1 MAIVLVLML
10 LVVAA
15 CGDDDDSSD
24 NGDDQEPTATEQTTG
39 GESTATGATGAD
51 DDATEETDDATADDV
66 GSDDATAPDD
76 ATADDDA
83 DDGSATAD
91 DAGSTPADSATS
103 ESTEAASGDDSGTRT
118 VEHALGS
125 LEIEGVPQTIVALE
139 WTYAEDLLALGVQPA
154 GVADVEGYK
163 TWVNVEPALSDDV
176 VDVGT
181 RQEPSLESIAALE
194 PDLIIG
200 VQFRHEPIYDQ
211 LSSIAPTLLFNP
223 YPEDPA
229 ITQLDEMEQTLM
241 AIATAVNREEEGQQ
255 VLDDMHA
262 YFDDAAAQIAELN
275 LDDDDDGGDDSGD
288 DDDGDFA
295 LVQAFT
301 SEDTPQIRIF
311 TDNSMAVQIFE
322 AIGLEN
328 DWEGEFDPFGFNTV
342 GIEALTEVD
351 DAYFFYVAQDDDNP
365 FEDTWADNP
374 VWTDLDFVEDGKVYP
389 LGGDTWLFGGPL
401 SAELIVDKVVAAFA
415 G

>member
-1 MAIVLVLML
+1 MAIVLVLLL

-15 CGDDDDSSD
+15 CGDDDDD
-24 NGDDQEPTATEQTTG
+24 NGGDDQQPTATEQTSGSEPSAT
-39 GESTATGATGAD
+39 ESSDEATAGDDAS
-51 DDATEETDDATADDV
+51 DDATE
-66 GSDDATAPDD
+66 
-76 ATADDDA
+76 A

-91 DAGSTPADSATS
+91 DSASTPADAATS
-103 ESTEAASGDDSGTRT
+103 ESTEPESSGDSGTRT

-125 LEIEGVPQTIVALE
+125 LEIEGVPQTIVVLE

-154 GVADVEGYK
+154 GVADVEGYN
-163 TWVNVEPALSDDV
+163 TWVNVEPALADDV
-176 VDVGT
+176 VDIGT

-211 LSSIAPTLLFNP
+211 LSAIAPTLLFNP
-223 YPEDPA
+223 YPEDRS
-229 ITQLDEMEQTLM
+229 ITQLDEMEQTFM
-241 AIATAVNREEEGQQ
+241 AIATAVDREDEGQQ

-262 YFDDAAAQIAELN
+262 HFEDAKEQIRAANI
-275 LDDDDDGGDDSGD
+275 
-288 DDDGDFA
+288 DDDGDEFSLA
-295 LVQAFT
+295 QAFT
-301 SEDTPQIRIF
+301 SEDTTQIRMF

-328 DWEGEFDPFGFNTV
+328 EWDGEWDAFGFNTV

-351 DAYFFYVAQDDDNP
+351 DDFFFYVAQDDDNP
-365 FEDTWADNP
+365 FEGAWADNP
-374 VWTDLDFVEDGKVYP
+374 VWLDLDFVQDDEVFP

-401 SAELIVDKVVAAFA
+401 SAELIVDKVVAALA

>member
-1 MAIVLVLML
+1 MNRTIAIVLVLML

-24 NGDDQEPTATEQTTG
+24 NGDDQEPTATEQTSG
-39 GESTATGATGAD
+39 SEPTATDATGD
-51 DDATEETDDATADDV
+51 DDSATSDDAGDDATADDD
-66 GSDDATAPDD
+66 GSDDATAG
-76 ATADDDA
+76 DDDA

-91 DAGSTPADSATS
+91 DSASTPADAATS
-103 ESTEAASGDDSGTRT
+103 ASTEAAAGDDSGART

-125 LEIEGVPQTIVALE
+125 LEIEGVPQTIVVLE
-139 WTYAEDLLALGVQPA
+139 WTYAEDLLAVGVQPA
-154 GVADVEGYK
+154 GVADVGGYN
-163 TWVNVEPALSDDV
+163 TWVNVEPGLDDDV

-200 VQFRHEPIYDQ
+200 VQFRHEPVYDQ

-223 YPEDPA
+223 YPEDRS

-241 AIATAVNREEEGQQ
+241 AIATAVDREDEGRQ
-255 VLDDMHA
+255 VLDDMHSH
-262 YFDDAAAQIAELN
+262 FDDAAAQIDALN
-275 LDDDDDGGDDSGD
+275 LDDDDDDDGD
-288 DDDGDFA
+288 DDEEFSIA
-295 LVQAFT
+295 QAFT
-301 SEDTPQIRIF
+301 SEDTPQIRMF
-311 TDNSMAVQIFE
+311 TDNSMAVQILE
-322 AIGLEN
+322 GIGMEN
-328 DWEGEFDPFGFNTV
+328 EWDGEYDAFGFNTV

-351 DAYFFYVAQDDDNP
+351 DDFFFYVAQDDDNP
-365 FEDTWADNP
+365 FEGAWADNP
-374 VWTDLDFVEDGKVYP
+374 VWLDLDFVEDGEVFP

-401 SAELIVDKVVAAFA
+401 SAQVLVDKVVAALA